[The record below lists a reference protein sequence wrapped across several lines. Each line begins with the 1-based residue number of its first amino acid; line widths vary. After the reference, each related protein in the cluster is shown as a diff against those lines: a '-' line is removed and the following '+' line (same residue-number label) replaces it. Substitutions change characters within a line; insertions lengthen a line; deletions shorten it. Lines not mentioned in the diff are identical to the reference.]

1 MVTGVA
7 EVGVNVTLQVL
18 PLSSMH
24 EFVLNEP
31 DPPVEVRDTVP
42 VGDEPVTETVT
53 VVGLLTLTDDGER
66 VTLVDAVV
74 IPLVRVAPLELG
86 ALIKSPP

>member
-1 MVTGVA
+1 MVTGA
-7 EVGVNVTLQVL
+7 TEFGVNVTLQV
-18 PLSSMH
+18 PELSVH

-66 VTLVDAVV
+66 VTLVVDDACVT
-74 IPLVRVAPLELG
+74 VRVAVPELG
-86 ALIKSPP
+86 ALFVSPP

>member
-1 MVTGVA
+1 MSV
-7 EVGVNVTLQVL
+7 
-18 PLSSMH
+18 H

-42 VGDEPVTETVT
+42 VRDEPVTETVT

-66 VTLVDAVV
+66 VTVV
-74 IPLVRVAPLELG
+74 VVGSLFIARVAVLELG
-86 ALIKSPP
+86 ALFVSPP

>member
-1 MVTGVA
+1 MVTGA
-7 EVGVNVTLQVL
+7 TEFGVNVTLQV
-18 PLSSMH
+18 PKMSVH

-53 VVGLLTLTDDGER
+53 VVGLLTLTDDGES
-66 VTLVDAVV
+66 VTVV
-74 IPLVRVAPLELG
+74 CVPCPSTET
-86 ALIKSPP
+86 